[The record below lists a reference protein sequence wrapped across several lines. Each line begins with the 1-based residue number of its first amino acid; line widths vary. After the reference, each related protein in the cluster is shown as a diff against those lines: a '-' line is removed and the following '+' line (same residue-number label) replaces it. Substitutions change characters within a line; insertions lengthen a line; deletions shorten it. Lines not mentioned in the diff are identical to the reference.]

1 MHAALGRA
9 GDERHAPTTRSPRLR
24 MSRLSHAFSLLAL
37 PRAARLFPTR
47 GQILATRPPV
57 RLSFSLPPHAPRP
70 ATPAAAAADSGSPQ
84 LPSPPPP
91 PLTLVERACP
101 AALLPFLRLARIE
114 RPVGTWLAL
123 LPGWWGLALA
133 APPGGLPN
141 AELALLFG
149 AGAFLVRGAGCTA
162 NDIWDRDFDAHVART
177 RLRPLA
183 AGQVSL
189 SRAAV
194 FLALQLA
201 AALLVLAQLDAATV
215 QLGVLLAPLVC
226 LYPLAKRVTSFAQ
239 VVLGLA
245 MNFGVLMGATAA
257 AAASAAA
264 TAAEPKAAKVS
275 ALRSHDRLVT
285 TPAHLEDGG
294 KAANQLPE
302 VPAPRKGPFSGLIDA
317 LTTPRLIALSV
328 FGTVPVPA
336 SIGLP
341 VALLPSPSLLLFA
354 GAVGW
359 TVVYDTLYAH
369 QDRRDDRRL
378 GLRSTALWMG
388 RTHTRPV
395 LSAVAVASAGLWSL
409 AGVGA
414 DLGWPFYA
422 AVAGACTH
430 MLWQSATA
438 DVDDARNLQRR
449 FLSNTRVGWA
459 MLAGIVV
466 ARRTQV
472 VE

>member
-1 MHAALGRA
+1 
-9 GDERHAPTTRSPRLR
+9 

-47 GQILATRPPV
+47 GPMLAARPPV
-57 RLSFSLPPHAPRP
+57 RLSFSLPPHAP
-70 ATPAAAAADSGSPQ
+70 TPAAAAADSPQ
-84 LPSPPPP
+84 LLSPPPP
-91 PLTLVERACP
+91 PPPPPPQPPQPLTLVERACP

-189 SRAAV
+189 ARAAA

-257 AAASAAA
+257 AASAA
-264 TAAEPKAAKVS
+264 TEPKAAKAP
-275 ALRSHDRLVT
+275 ALPLHDRGVT
-285 TPAHLEDGG
+285 TPAHIEDGG
-294 KAANQLPE
+294 KAAKQLPGM
-302 VPAPRKGPFSGLIDA
+302 PAPRTGPFAGLFDA
-317 LTTPRLIALSV
+317 LTTPRFIALSV

-336 SIGLP
+336 LSGLP
-341 VALLPSPSLLLFA
+341 VASLPSPPLLLFA

-378 GLRSTALWMG
+378 GLRSTALLMG

-459 MLAGIVV
+459 LLAGIIV